1 MILDIFYIGLYFIVT
16 LSFTLSLP
24 LSLLSFVS
32 ISQHTIR
39 SLSLFFSFF
48 VALVVNDFV
57 FAIVSVSQYLIVL
70 FVFFVFLFVFF

>member
-1 MILDIFYIGLYFIVT
+1 MT
-16 LSFTLSLP
+16 LSFTLSL
-24 LSLLSFVS
+24 LLLLSFVS

-57 FAIVSVSQYLIVL
+57 FAIVSVPDV
-70 FVFFVFLFVFF
+70 VFIFCCF

>member
-1 MILDIFYIGLYFIVT
+1 MT
-16 LSFTLSLP
+16 LSFTLSL
-24 LSLLSFVS
+24 LLLLSFVS

-57 FAIVSVSQYLIVL
+57 FAIVSVSQHLIGKHKMFLVL
-70 FVFFVFLFVFF
+70 KPVS